1 MDVSPT
7 AVCSTSFKHLNRIMC
22 TYAFILWWDKT
33 HTYQPLLSA
42 MDSVCWARLQHSEQT
57 CKQKLC
63 KHTVCLLTVW
73 YRLLWKI
80 SYCVPLLQKAAT
92 HIRWLNTPRVCRWVI
107 YETFSKTSLTFRHP
121 QKWTQWC
128 QCQRHWPFYRLYPCL
143 GLILCNPG
151 RSPRSTGRPGRSC
164 SCLDACS
171 PYYDRTVQE
180 WLWWLI
186 QKHRHAPPAV
196 HRKSNRRHW
205 FIWAFTVYCAKVF
218 CFQQANFS
226 YFKVLWRTITQDFL
240 WILTAF
246 SLMSPTLTISWLTN
260 SDNLTK
266 HHILNFNFWHF
277 VY

>member
-7 AVCSTSFKHLNRIMC
+7 AVFSIGFKHLNRIMC

-33 HTYQPLLSA
+33 HTYRTLLSA

-73 YRLLWKI
+73 YHLLWKI
-80 SYCVPLLQKAAT
+80 SYCVPLLRKAAT
-92 HIRWLNTPRVCRWVI
+92 YIRWLNTPRVCRRVI
-107 YETFSKTSLTFRHP
+107 YETFSKTSPTFQHP

-128 QCQRHWPFYRLYPCL
+128 QCQRHWPFYRSFPCL

-171 PYYDRTVQE
+171 PYYDRIVRE

-186 QKHRHAPPAV
+186 QKHRHAPPTV
-196 HRKSNRRHW
+196 HRKLNRRHW

-226 YFKVLWRTITQDFL
+226 YFKV
-240 WILTAF
+240 
-246 SLMSPTLTISWLTN
+246 P
-260 SDNLTK
+260 
-266 HHILNFNFWHF
+266 
-277 VY
+277 